1 MEKPSTSHWH
11 QCETRRGDPTAS
23 LRALGVVSRDLY
35 RFVCSVQRPLYLVVS
50 SLVNVSQANDRE
62 RQELDAIQQA
72 NAEPGR
78 LEAPI
83 RFVSADALGEWRAR
97 EPARKVLHG

>member
-1 MEKPSTSHWH
+1 
-11 QCETRRGDPTAS
+11 
-23 LRALGVVSRDLY
+23 
-35 RFVCSVQRPLYLVVS
+35 
-50 SLVNVSQANDRE
+50 VNVSQANDRE